1 MKIQFLIS
9 SLSGGGAEKVL
20 SILAKSFAQDEND
33 VSILTLDKRPQFY
46 QIDGRVSV
54 IHANHTKLG
63 KIRENWQD
71 FLTIRKYVRDNG
83 KGVTISFLSRCNML
97 TLLAAFGTKRKVI
110 VCDRNNPLKEHSKLV
125 FWLSCQL
132 YRRADGIFVQTEKI
146 RSFYPSY
153 LQKKIT
159 VIENPVDF
167 NMLQKQVNN
176 EKLQREKI
184 IVSMGRLEPQKDF
197 VTLIRAF
204 AKVSNKMDG
213 WKLKI
218 YGIGEM
224 QQELQN
230 EIEKQGLQ
238 GRAILCGRTERP
250 FYDMSK
256 GSIFVLSSYY
266 EGFPNVLCEAMYAML
281 PCVSSDCVSGPSEL
295 IEQGENGYLFEIGD
309 VDFLANKLLELGSD
323 EHMRKQLGYAAHKTV
338 ERLSVEKI
346 YLKWVAAVLRVM
358 EELK

>member
-167 NMLQKQVNN
+167 NML
-176 EKLQREKI
+176 
-184 IVSMGRLEPQKDF
+184 
-197 VTLIRAF
+197 
-204 AKVSNKMDG
+204 
-213 WKLKI
+213 
-218 YGIGEM
+218 
-224 QQELQN
+224 
-230 EIEKQGLQ
+230 
-238 GRAILCGRTERP
+238 
-250 FYDMSK
+250 
-256 GSIFVLSSYY
+256 
-266 EGFPNVLCEAMYAML
+266 
-281 PCVSSDCVSGPSEL
+281 
-295 IEQGENGYLFEIGD
+295 
-309 VDFLANKLLELGSD
+309 
-323 EHMRKQLGYAAHKTV
+323 
-338 ERLSVEKI
+338 
-346 YLKWVAAVLRVM
+346 
-358 EELK
+358 